1 MTCICPKSN
10 MDQANTIIY
19 QLMMF
24 QVKWSPKP
32 EKKTQKTWYFK
43 KFDYGPLKI
52 QPVKNCLGLATF
64 IIKHCSWN
72 NSLVPLHVLDS
83 HKNMQYSLIFS
94 KIGLVTHYAIK
105 DCLDQHFALCQKL
118 VLLSFIAQISYLKTR
133 CARCIY
139 EHKALIAFDIRFL
152 YRTFKFLCL
161 EMNALKL
168 IFHQAF
174 KKRRKKEHSYNICV
188 VGFFF

>member
-32 EKKTQKTWYFK
+32 EKNPKTWYFK
-43 KFDYGPLKI
+43 KFDYGTLKI
-52 QPVKNCLGLATF
+52 QPVKNKDMHCLGLATF
-64 IIKHCSWN
+64 TIKDCSWN

-105 DCLDQHFALCQKL
+105 DCLDQHFALPKIGAIIFYSPDILPKDQMCPVHL
-118 VLLSFIAQISYLKTR
+118 WTYEFGSIWYQISR
-133 CARCIY
+133 
-139 EHKALIAFDIRFL
+139 
-152 YRTFKFLCL
+152 
-161 EMNALKL
+161 
-168 IFHQAF
+168 
-174 KKRRKKEHSYNICV
+174 
-188 VGFFF
+188 